1 MRRMRRKKQNTVLEK
16 ITVEDYAT
24 EDKSLAK
31 VDGKVVFIEN
41 VVPGDGGC
49 AIGQE
54 QKGLGRG

>member
-1 MRRMRRKKQNTVLEK
+1 MRRKKQNTVLEK